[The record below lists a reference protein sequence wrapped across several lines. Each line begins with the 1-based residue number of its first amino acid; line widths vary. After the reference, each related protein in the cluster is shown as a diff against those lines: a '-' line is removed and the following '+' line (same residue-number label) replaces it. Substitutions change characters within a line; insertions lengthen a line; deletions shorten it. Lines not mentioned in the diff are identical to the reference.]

1 MTVSTTTSRVRYE
14 GDGAT
19 RVFPIPFKFVDNAH
33 VKVTLRD
40 AASRET
46 PWREGS
52 EYRLSG
58 AGNDSGGSL
67 TVLTEPLDHRPR
79 AGEVLVVALELPFTQ
94 DKAFPLGGAFPTT
107 QVEEGLDLAA
117 LRDAQLAAFD
127 ARAFSVPATDAQVG
141 GLELPIDSLR
151 AGRYLGFDG
160 AGKPALLAGT
170 AEAADLSDKTVL
182 PTGASAARTIA
193 DLLGLGALTAA
204 NVKLYGAKGDTAE
217 LADGTVTDG
226 SAVLSSGSVAFTEA
240 DVGKAVW
247 VEAAATAGKA
257 ISTIANGPIDAAWQY
272 DSVNDSFADF
282 TAALNSDTAG
292 DVEPFPAVEAVGDAF
307 YIGHIQTFDRVTFDI
322 ATSGVGGVVA
332 WEYWDG
338 SAWAAL
344 TVTDGTSGFTAA
356 AGNHDLTFTPPGD
369 WATTQLNSA
378 IDGRRLYYI
387 RARLTT
393 VYTTNPV
400 LDQAILGGGRIR
412 ITSTLHLI
420 EPLQTV
426 SIKGVIGT
434 AEANGTWQVERIDN
448 DILDLI
454 GPSFQNA
461 YVSGGTIHGR
471 LETTIASVSDG
482 DATLAANAGA
492 SVAGTAAFGYGTD
505 DTAAIQ
511 AAIDSGKTVVVP
523 DGNYLVSQI
532 IIQTDRQK
540 LLGMGGRLVALPAAL
555 HSINGE
561 GLVRIEA
568 DFVEVTGLYIDNPTE
583 QNKKGDSWSDTL
595 RHGIEIRGHRSNI
608 HHNTVR
614 RFLDG
619 IAVLFS
625 SGQGTGPE
633 YSGNIITGNIIWEN
647 LGAGSGRDQRDGIQ
661 GEASGDGI
669 VSWGTATVI
678 TNNVVHV
685 KEGQDARVGI
695 HCEGLSERHDPVDH
709 GTIYPERGCIISNNI
724 VLAYGLDGRNGRW
737 RRGITTEQ
745 VADVTITG
753 NVVYGGGW
761 HAIQTS
767 QSAEE
772 IRGNVTIN
780 GNVIYWSRPDV
791 DNAGGD
797 WLFGNRDAIAAW
809 HNTSNAALGQGN
821 INIQNNA
828 IEIVGSLNTAIRVSG
843 FRAGGQAENVVVTGN
858 TIRNT
863 RGVLSR
869 CINIVPI
876 QATKMTEAIIAQNT
890 IRGSFSDIGIRVT
903 GSVLSLIIEGNTI
916 ESDTKSGSLIQA
928 AGGNGIISNNHLR
941 GGGSDHI
948 QAINMDYA
956 VVNGNI
962 MDTPG
967 SDCFDGFGSDG
978 ILTSNVML
986 SPGALYTRNW
996 TPTATK
1002 LDANNIKN

>member
-292 DVEPFPAVEAVGDAF
+292 DVEPFPAVEAVGDVF
-307 YIGHIQTFDRVTFDI
+307 YIGHAEPFTGVEIDI
-322 ATSGVGGVVA
+322 GTAGVGGTVV

-338 SAWAAL
+338 SAWQAL
-344 TVTDGTSGFTAA
+344 SVTDGTAGFTAA
-356 AGNHDLTFTPPGD
+356 PGNHDLTFTPPGD
-369 WATTQLNSA
+369 WAATQINA
-378 IDGRRLYYI
+378 AVQGEKLYYI
-387 RARLTT
+387 RARLTA
-393 VYTTNPV
+393 VYTTNPI
-400 LDQAILGGGRIR
+400 LDDATLQGGRVR
-412 ITSTLHLI
+412 ITANAHGFN
-420 EPLQTV
+420 PGQVVTV
-426 SIKGVIGT
+426 KGIVGT
-434 AEANGTWQVERIDN
+434 TEANGTFETVRAGLN
-448 DILDLI
+448 AFDLK
-454 GPSFQNA
+454 GSSFANT
-461 YVSGGTIHGR
+461 YVSGGTAHGW
-471 LETTIASVSDG
+471 LFSTIQSVSDG

-492 SVAGTAAFGYGTD
+492 SIAGTARFLYGTD

-523 DGNYLVSQI
+523 DGAYLTGPLKVVTEGQKI
-532 IIQTDRQK
+532 IGT
-540 LLGMGGRLVALPAAL
+540 GGRL
-555 HSINGE
+555 
-561 GLVRIEA
+561 LVNPTADVGTLGSLLRLVA
-568 DFVEVTGLYIDNPTE
+568 DFTAAIGLYLDNPTE
-583 QNKKGDSWSDTL
+583 QKTDDGPDAAINRGISIEANKVRVEG
-595 RHGIEIRGHRSNI
+595 NI
-608 HHNTVR
+608 VR
-614 RFLDG
+614 RFLGG
-619 IAVLFS
+619 IAVTDRPGDTFEFGGEIELH
-625 SGQGTGPE
+625 
-633 YSGNIITGNIIWEN
+633 GNVITGNIVWEN
-647 LGAGSGRDQRDGIQ
+647 LGAGSGDDQGGSL
-661 GEASGDGI
+661 GEDRGDGI
-669 VSWGTATVI
+669 VSWGAATVI
-678 TNNVVHV
+678 TSNVVHV
-685 KEGQDARVGI
+685 KEGYDARIGI
-695 HCEGLSERHDPVDH
+695 HVEALGLSHDKSYPYSDH
-709 GTIYPERGCIISNNI
+709 GATILGNI
-724 VLAYGLDGRNGRW
+724 VLGNGIESRNGRW
-737 RRGITTEQ
+737 RRGIVDEGVRNSTIASNFVSGAVWWGIAAIFSGERG
-745 VADVTITG
+745 DV
-753 NVVYGGGW
+753 
-761 HAIQTS
+761 S
-767 QSAEE
+767 
-772 IRGNVTIN
+772 IN
-780 GNVIYWSRPDV
+780 GNTILFDRPAV
-791 DNAGGD
+791 DISGENFFPVNAGIMLFAAGD
-797 WLFGNRDAIAAW
+797 G
-809 HNTSNAALGQGN
+809 GGK
-821 INIQNNA
+821 
-828 IEIVGSLNTAIRVSG
+828 G
-843 FRAGGQAENVVVTGN
+843 FAVTGN
-858 TIRNT
+858 TIRVT
-863 RGVLSR
+863 GTTSRGITSSNNGGGRQMAGVTISG
-869 CINIVPI
+869 
-876 QATKMTEAIIAQNT
+876 NT
-890 IRGSFSDIGIRVT
+890 IRSDGGNLGNYINLFEVKDVVIDGNFMEGGTTQVGVRTATAPNQTFVNNQVKMEGNSKFAVELRDGGGDFAIVKGNYVT
-903 GSVLSLIIEGNTI
+903 GGSVGLNVFFFDRVVVEGNVVTETASHGIDMFASDEGVVANNVLKRASGAGAATI
-916 ESDTKSGSLIQA
+916 NNWG
-928 AGGNGIISNNHLR
+928 AG
-941 GGGSDHI
+941 
-948 QAINMDYA
+948 
-956 VVNGNI
+956 
-962 MDTPG
+962 P
-967 SDCFDGFGSDG
+967 
-978 ILTSNVML
+978 
-986 SPGALYTRNW
+986 
-996 TPTATK
+996 TK
-1002 LDANNIKN
+1002 LLANNLFL